1 MKEIIVYIFSLP
13 SSLLLC
19 GGIIGALVSIFCQK
33 RDVSLRRVIKIQV
46 IFMLFIPILWV
57 FTVNYAM
64 LALAVLYPYLCVSAI
79 ALFWLV
85 WLGFRLFRK

>member
-1 MKEIIVYIFSLP
+1 MKEIFVYILSLP

-46 IFMLFIPILWV
+46 VFLLLIPILWV
-57 FTVNYAM
+57 FTINYAM
-64 LALAVLYPYLCVSAI
+64 LALAVLYPYLYVSAI
-79 ALFWLV
+79 AFFWLV